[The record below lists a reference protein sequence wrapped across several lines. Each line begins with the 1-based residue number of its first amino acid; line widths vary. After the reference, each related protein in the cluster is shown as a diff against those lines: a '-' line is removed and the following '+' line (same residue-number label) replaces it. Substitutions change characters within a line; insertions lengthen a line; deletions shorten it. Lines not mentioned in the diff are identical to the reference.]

1 MTDQSE
7 GKTESK
13 TEAKE
18 VERVTESSALS
29 PWEEMDRFFD
39 RFMGRGLGGV
49 RWSRPSWSD
58 LMAPFQSEAPRI
70 DIINRETEILVR
82 AEIPGIDKEDLD
94 VSMTDN
100 TVTIKG
106 MTRREEQ
113 KEEGDYFRREISS
126 GSFSRTVTLP
136 GDVDA
141 GKAKASFQDGVLE
154 LTIPKA
160 EGSKRHSIKVE

>member
-1 MTDQSE
+1 MA
-7 GKTESK
+7 TESESNK
-13 TEAKE
+13 EGKE
-18 VERVTESSALS
+18 VERVRESSALS

-39 RFMGRGLGGV
+39 RFMGRGLGGL
-49 RWSRPSWSD
+49 RWSRPTWSD
-58 LMAPFQSEAPRI
+58 LMAPFQSEAPCI
-70 DIINRETEILVR
+70 DIINRESEILVR

-106 MTRREEQ
+106 VTRREEE

-126 GSFSRTVTLP
+126 GSFARTVTLP
-136 GDVDA
+136 GEVDA

-154 LTIPKA
+154 LSIPKA
-160 EGSKRHSIKVE
+160 KGSKRHSIKVE

>member
-1 MTDQSE
+1 MAKATKSE
-7 GKTESK
+7 KRG
-13 TEAKE
+13 KE
-18 VERVTESSALS
+18 VERVTESSVLT

-39 RFMGRGLGGV
+39 RFLGRGLGAL
-49 RWSRPSWSD
+49 RWSQPTWSE
-58 LMAPFQSEAPRI
+58 LMAPFQSELPRV
-70 DIINRETEILVR
+70 DVINRESEILVR

-100 TVTIKG
+100 SVTIKG
-106 MTRREEQ
+106 ETRHEEQ
-113 KEEGDYFRREISS
+113 QEQGDYFRREISS
-126 GSFSRTVTLP
+126 GSFARTVTLP

-160 EGSKRHSIKVE
+160 AGSKRHSIKVE